1 MHHAPSPSAA
11 RGLAAALVAI
21 AALAM
26 VGWSLY
32 VLEAGRAGVRIER
45 AVLANGL
52 PVTVFAPQAA
62 GPADRRPAVV
72 LAHGFAG
79 SQPLMRPGALTL
91 ARAGMIAVT
100 FDFPG
105 HGRHPRPLPGSL
117 REHDALLGAL
127 LGALDQTAAYARA
140 LPEADGRL
148 AVLGHSMASDLVLR
162 HALAHPG
169 TVATVGLSLVYGG
182 APTRAPANL
191 LAIYGSLEP
200 DSLQGFA
207 RRLIAGDGDPEA
219 VRAGTTYGRFVD
231 GSARRLVLAE
241 GAEHIG
247 VLYAEPALREARDWL
262 TAAFAAQPTAPP
274 DPAAALP
281 GTPVDDASA
290 RGLSGASSP
299 AVLSPAASGA
309 ALPSYGLPLLT
320 LLAGVVLLGWPLSV
334 AVQAALGARARR
346 RFFDRHAPAAFM
358 PGDRARRARRQWWW
372 AATVPAVV
380 TPLLLAVVPSGFVP
394 VLVADHLLLHFLVYG
409 LLTLAGLC
417 AMVRAGQLPRPAFA
431 PPSGPAV
438 LAAIVLVGYAML
450 APGLAIDRYAFN
462 LAPADGRGLLIVA
475 MSVATLAWFLSEAW
489 LATASSAPRAAGVIT
504 RTAFLAS
511 LALSVALDF
520 RGLFFLLI
528 ILPAV
533 LALFLV
539 QGLLARWSLRAT
551 GRPWIGAL
559 GGAFAFAWAIA
570 VTFPAVRA

>member
-1 MHHAPSPSAA
+1 
-11 RGLAAALVAI
+11 
-21 AALAM
+21 M

-32 VLEAGRAGVRIER
+32 VLEAGRTGVRIEH
-45 AVLANGL
+45 AVLADGL

-127 LGALDQTAAYARA
+127 LGALDEAAAYART

-200 DSLQGFA
+200 DALQGFA
-207 RRLIAGDGDPEA
+207 RRLIAGDADPDA
-219 VRAGTTYGRFVD
+219 VRAGATYGHFAD
-231 GSARRLVLAE
+231 GSARRLVLAA

-247 VLYAEPALREARDWL
+247 VLYATPALREARDWL
-262 TAAFAAQPTAPP
+262 AAAFAAQPPASPDANAAPSGAMTDTAPARAWQGAPPPSAP
-274 DPAAALP
+274 D
-281 GTPVDDASA
+281 
-290 RGLSGASSP
+290 SP
-299 AVLSPAASGA
+299 APGPPVPV
-309 ALPSYGLPLLT
+309 YGLPLVA
-320 LLAGVVLLGWPLSV
+320 LLAGIVLLGWPLSV
-334 AVQAALGARARR
+334 LVQAGLAARARR
-346 RFFDRHAPAAFM
+346 RFFDRDAPAAFM
-358 PGDRARRARRQWWW
+358 PGDRTRRARRQWW
-372 AATVPAVV
+372 AVALLPALATP
-380 TPLLLAVVPSGFVP
+380 PLLAVVPSGFVP
-394 VLVADHLLLHFLVYG
+394 VLVADHLLLHFLAYG
-409 LLTLAGLC
+409 LLTLAGLGV
-417 AMVRAGQLPRPAFA
+417 MVRAGHLPLPSFP
-431 PPSGPAV
+431 PPSGPALIAAGV
-438 LAAIVLVGYAML
+438 LIGYATL

-475 MSVATLAWFLSEAW
+475 MGGATLAWFLSEAW

-528 ILPAV
+528 ILPAI